1 MKRLLTL
8 ALTLTATMSPLVA
21 APDMSSA
28 RRGSTPYDR
37 YMHSVNTVL
46 RQLNGSKPTF
56 QKVAALTRQG
66 YSFKY
71 TFDTPYVA
79 PMPHVTEAKREGDC
93 KAKSLWLAARMNDPS
108 VKYVIGKARR
118 TSKIS
123 HAWLMWNHNNRWWI
137 LDPTNN
143 PNPIPADRV
152 GPDEYLLTYSY
163 DKNGSYRHRQSFS
176 RRSVAGS
183 RN

>member
-1 MKRLLTL
+1 
-8 ALTLTATMSPLVA
+8 
-21 APDMSSA
+21 
-28 RRGSTPYDR
+28 
-37 YMHSVNTVL
+37 MHPVHTVL
-46 RQLNGSKPTF
+46 RQLNGSKPSF

-71 TFDTPYVA
+71 SFDTPYIA
-79 PMPHVTEAKREGDC
+79 PMPNVTEAKRQGDC

-123 HAWLMWNHNNRWWI
+123 HAWLMWKYNDRWWI

-143 PNPIPADRV
+143 PDPIPADRV

-163 DKNGSYRHRQSFS
+163 DKSGSYRHRQSFS